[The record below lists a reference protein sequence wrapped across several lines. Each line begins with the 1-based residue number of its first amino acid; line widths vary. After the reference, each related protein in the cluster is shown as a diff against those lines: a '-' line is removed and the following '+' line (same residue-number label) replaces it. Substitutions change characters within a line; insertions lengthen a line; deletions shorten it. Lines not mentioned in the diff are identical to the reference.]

1 MSAKMYTV
9 FNSLQGAIYLN
20 LKTTNHDHNQDDK
33 MHMLLCFR
41 CNHLYLLKR
50 CFVLGIFMFMVKQSV
65 YISIWMCIIIEFLP
79 ILSLRE
85 FLCKTHLLHHKKSL
99 SCYLLLI
106 FLKYSSYEWKTDLYV
121 FCFDRTPIKL

>member
-33 MHMLLCFR
+33 MHMLLCFQ
-41 CNHLYLLKR
+41 CNHLYLLKI

-65 YISIWMCIIIEFLP
+65 YISTWMCIIIELFP

-85 FLCKTHLLHHKKSL
+85 LLCKTHLLHHKKA
-99 SCYLLLI
+99 YLLI
-106 FLKYSSYEWKTDLYV
+106 YYWFSWSIHPMNERQIYMF